1 MATLSPSTTSY
12 NESATL
18 TEKYNQ
24 FAEAAEFNRVGWTAT
39 AMMIQGCLLSP
50 VLLLTMMYFGG
61 GDWQFLTG
69 MLTFLLV
76 IVPILGAQK
85 MKYVFGGFLISLVVN
100 LAMIA
105 LNVLS
110 TL

>member
-18 TEKYNQ
+18 TEKYSQ
-24 FAEAAEFNRVGWTAT
+24 FVEAAEFNRVGWTAT